1 MKKQAK
7 KSTPKSKAAPK
18 KTAPVSRRELTVLDK
33 LKQVSFKTDMPHF
46 KAGDKIVVRQKIKE
60 GDKFRIQAF
69 EGIVIA
75 RNGSGIAETFTVR
88 KVSGGVGVERVF
100 PFHSPMIAGVDIKVE
115 GFVRRGKL
123 YYLRELEGKASRIQ
137 DKNLKLAAAHGA
149 QLSSQVT
156 SQVSAKASSLSAADG
171 EAQD

>member
-1 MKKQAK
+1 MTKAK
-7 KSTPKSKAAPK
+7 NTTTKSAGKSSKAPVK
-18 KTAPVSRRELTVLDK
+18 KTKVMVSKRQMTVLDS
-33 LKQVSFKTDMPHF
+33 LKAVTFKTDLPQF
-46 KAGDKIVVRQKIKE
+46 RSGDKIVVRQKIKE

-100 PFHSPMIAGVDIKVE
+100 PLHSPMIEGVDVKVE

-123 YYLRELEGKASRIQ
+123 YYLRELEGKKSRIQ
-137 DKNLKLAAAHGA
+137 DRNLKLAAAHGA
-149 QLSSQVT
+149 GHEAANSNST
-156 SQVSAKASSLSAADG
+156 ASTPSA
-171 EAQD
+171 E